1 MCLRGF
7 GVLLLA
13 GLSLT
18 AQASPQTPLGSAEK
32 GVNLYSLEKEAG
44 LGKQL
49 AAGFRRRTT
58 QIDKPIVQEYL
69 DRLGQKLAAQM
80 PEARFPF
87 TFSAIA
93 DDVCRATHEP
103 AALPGDYVFV
113 PTSLFLA
120 AQDEA
125 EFAGMLAH
133 AMEHIAQ
140 RHGTREAARETS
152 REATRGS
159 MINNSSIPVIFM
171 GGFSGNCSEGQSIP
185 LGFITSQKSN
195 ELEADS
201 LAVRTMARAGFDP
214 SALARYIQRVQVR
227 PAGTTSNAYSPL
239 PDRDQRLAAML
250 STIEKLP
257 PVNYAAAPPDEFA
270 AAQQEVRRLSE
281 PPVRARTPPSLMR
294 KRLE

>member
-13 GLSLT
+13 GLSLM
-18 AQASPQTPLGSAEK
+18 AQASLGPAEK
-32 GVNLYSLEKEAG
+32 GVNFYSLEKEAA

-49 AAGFRRRTT
+49 AAEFRRRTT
-58 QIDKPIVQEYL
+58 QIDKPGVQEYL
-69 DRLGQKLAAQM
+69 DRLGRKLAAQM
-80 PEARFPF
+80 PKVKVPF
-87 TFSAIA
+87 TFIAVA
-93 DDVCRATHEP
+93 DDACRTTHEP
-103 AALPGDYVFV
+103 AVLPGSYVFV
-113 PTSLFLA
+113 PSSLFLA

-133 AMEHIAQ
+133 TMEHVTQ
-140 RHGTREAARETS
+140 RVGI

-159 MINNSSIPVIFM
+159 TIDHSSIPLIFM
-171 GGFSGNCSEGQSIP
+171 GGFSGNCSEGQAIP
-185 LGFITSQKSN
+185 LGLSTSQKSN

-227 PAGTTSNAYSPL
+227 PAGTMSNTYSPL

-250 STIEKLP
+250 PVIEKLP
-257 PVNYAAAPPDEFA
+257 LVDYAAAPSDEFA

-281 PPVRARTPPSLMR
+281 PQVRAKTPPSLTR
-294 KRLE
+294 KRPE